1 MCLNVDSTVN
11 APAEFYTLLV
21 NGQKPKPTSTATFVH
36 HDINCH
42 PCPYGGRCLNG
53 ISAVP
58 NFWGYVTG
66 AGDRVR
72 FQGCPRG
79 YCCTTPEDCVRG
91 IDVCRS
97 DRVGV
102 LCGQCQPG
110 FSEAIF
116 TADCVPNVDCNPTVG
131 WPVML

>member
-1 MCLNVDSTVN
+1 MGKTLHLLFVVSTVD

-21 NGQKPKPTSTATFVH
+21 NGQRPKPASTASFVY

-42 PCPYGGRCLNG
+42 PCPYGGRCRNG

-58 NFWGYVTG
+58 NFWGYVSG

-79 YCCTTPEDCVRG
+79 YCCASAEACRG
-91 IDVCRS
+91 IDMCRADLPTTCALKRMYIQVDDS
-97 DRVGV
+97 VY
-102 LCGQCQPG
+102 
-110 FSEAIF
+110 F
-116 TADCVPNVDCNPTVG
+116 TCF
-131 WPVML
+131 